1 VKRFN
6 PFWMLSAETPL
17 SENHRR
23 IPVSSAEITGGGAF
37 LTALLF
43 TLIDIRLAAVPLS
56 LFLAICLI
64 APFLPRFSFFLPIIS
79 QGQSGLKAVALT
91 YDDGPDPQTTP
102 ALLRLLQRYETPA
115 TFFVTGQKALRNP
128 ELIRNILAHGHTIG
142 NHSYSHDNLIMLKSS
157 ETLMYEV
164 KRAQEVLAAFGI
176 RPLAFRPPVGIT
188 NPRLREVLDD
198 LNMFTLNFSRRP
210 VDFGNRRLKNLSS
223 RILAHVQPD
232 DIILLHDV
240 TPPQTA
246 LFPCWLKE
254 TELILAGLKARGIA
268 ILPLEELTDRPV
280 MLNITFSS
288 RYSG

>member
-1 VKRFN
+1 
-6 PFWMLSAETPL
+6 MLPTETPL
-17 SENHRR
+17 SEKHRR
-23 IPVSSAEITGGGAF
+23 IPVSLAEIIGGGVF

-56 LFLAICLI
+56 LFLAFCLI

-102 ALLRLLQRYETPA
+102 ALLHLLQKYEVPA
-115 TFFVTGQKALRNP
+115 TFFVTGQKALRHP
-128 ELIRNILAHGHTIG
+128 ELIRQILANGHTIG

-157 ETLMYEV
+157 ATLMYEV
-164 KRAQEVLAAFGI
+164 KRTQEVLAAFGI

-188 NPRLREVLDD
+188 NPRLRPILDA

-210 VDFGNRRLKNLSS
+210 IDFGNRRIKNLGA
-223 RILAHVQPD
+223 RILAHIQPD

-240 TPPQTA
+240 SPPQTA
-246 LFPCWLKE
+246 LFSCWLKE
-254 TELILAGLKARGIA
+254 IELILAGLKTQGFA
-268 ILPLEELTDRPV
+268 ILSLEALTDRPV
-280 MLNITFSS
+280 MLTLSNPV
-288 RYSG
+288 